1 LRQARKRLADWGLA
15 NFEILDQFLMRES
28 LTRHDFML
36 QNRLFDFRV
45 GDLGKTKVFQLGP
58 PLQDTNRDLC

>member
-1 LRQARKRLADWGLA
+1 
-15 NFEILDQFLMRES
+15 MRES

-45 GDLGKTKVFQLGP
+45 GDLGKTKVFQVGP
-58 PLQDTNRDLC
+58 SKTQTEICIDS